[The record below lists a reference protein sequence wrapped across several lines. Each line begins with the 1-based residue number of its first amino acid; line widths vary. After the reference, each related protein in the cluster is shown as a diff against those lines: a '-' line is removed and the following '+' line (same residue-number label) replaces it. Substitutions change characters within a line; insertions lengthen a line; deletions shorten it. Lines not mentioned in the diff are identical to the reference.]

1 MSAIFWLRGRV
12 TAPSSS
18 PSPPAQFCRPVYW
31 FYGRSGAGKTTLL
44 HGVAAQL
51 KAQGKAVFCLDG
63 DELRRGLC
71 RDLGFA
77 ETDRNENHRR
87 AAEVAALAAQQGLTV
102 LVATMAPRV
111 NYREVVTAVL
121 GQRLRWFYVNAAL
134 ETCTRR
140 DPKGQYQ
147 RPAGAGHPE
156 DVPFEPP
163 VAEHLD
169 LTLNTEENSIAE
181 CVAQVLEQIAR
192 EESAADRVEVS
203 P

>member
-1 MSAIFWLRGRV
+1 MTPPRSC
-12 TAPSSS
+12 S
-18 PSPPAQFCRPVYW
+18 SPPAHSCPPVYW

-44 HGVAAQL
+44 WEVAARLEQTGR
-51 KAQGKAVFCLDG
+51 KVFCLDG

-71 RDLGFA
+71 RDLGFTEA
-77 ETDRNENHRR
+77 DRNENHRR

-111 NYREVVTAVL
+111 NYREAVAQVL

-147 RPAGAGHPE
+147 RPAGAGHPQ

>member
-1 MSAIFWLRGRV
+1 M
-12 TAPSSS
+12 TTPSSRTS
-18 PSPPAQFCRPVYW
+18 PLAHSCQPVYW
-31 FYGRSGAGKTTLL
+31 FYGRSGAGKTTILRE
-44 HGVAAQL
+44 VASRLEQIGR
-51 KAQGKAVFCLDG
+51 KVFCLDG

-71 RDLGFA
+71 RDLGFT

-87 AAEVAALAAQQGLTV
+87 AAEVADLAAQQGFTV
-102 LVATMAPRV
+102 LVATMAPRAA
-111 NYREVVTAVL
+111 YREAVAAVL
-121 GQRLRWFYVNAAL
+121 GQSLRWCYVNASL

-140 DPKGQYQ
+140 DPKGQY
-147 RPAGAGHPE
+147 RRAAGAGHPQ
-156 DVPFEPP
+156 DVPFEPS

-192 EESAADRVEVS
+192 EESTADRVEVS